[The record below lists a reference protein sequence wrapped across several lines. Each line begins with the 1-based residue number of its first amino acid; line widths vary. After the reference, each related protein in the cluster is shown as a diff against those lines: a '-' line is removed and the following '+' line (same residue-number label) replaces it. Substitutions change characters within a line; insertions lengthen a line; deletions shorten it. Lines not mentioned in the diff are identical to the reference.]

1 MSIWSID
8 LGFVLL
14 NLKVGDYRDGK
25 KSGMLAVVVPQSQ
38 VYYFEPRVW
47 SRTTQTLQLSDGSQI
62 VDAELGANIPVSV
75 SLLHVNSKSF
85 IMTAW
90 HSLSSC

>member
-1 MSIWSID
+1 
-8 LGFVLL
+8 VLL
-14 NLKVGDYRDGK
+14 NLQVGDYRDGK
-25 KSGMLAVVVPQSQ
+25 KSGMLAVVFPQSQ

-75 SLLHVNSKSF
+75 SLLDVNSKSF